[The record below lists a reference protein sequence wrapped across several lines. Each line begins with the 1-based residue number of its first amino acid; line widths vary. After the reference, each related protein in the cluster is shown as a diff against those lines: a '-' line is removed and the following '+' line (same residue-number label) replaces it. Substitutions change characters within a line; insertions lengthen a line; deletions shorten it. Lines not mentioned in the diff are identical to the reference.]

1 MKQKKTIQIAVITVV
16 GVWVF
21 CLSTVLSVKLGNRML
36 AAQTT
41 APTVPPTVFS
51 TTAPST
57 TEPTTTAP
65 TTRLPVGGNIVMAD
79 VSVEDPEWYVE
90 EQESIKISQVI
101 DEVNK
106 NNTTTKPPKTTKP
119 KSNVP
124 EGKTEIIKAYVDG
137 INKLKASTDFSLYKD
152 DKLNLT
158 IDKMPAESIAKTMA
172 ESLMQQVQ
180 KKPITYNFTGGTDSA
195 TGLTPNAAIAPLNVN
210 AYVEESAVSSAVVSE
225 TGDGGYKI
233 TLLLIPELQTYTTP
247 AKNHSTMVEVVDIT
261 PYIPS
266 GLTVNTLDMSYT
278 DTKIEATF
286 DKDGKILSMV
296 HYLKVD
302 EAVSNVS
309 FLGFPVEVIVHG
321 DFTSNY
327 TFSY

>member
-1 MKQKKTIQIAVITVV
+1 MNQKKTIQIAVITVV
-16 GVWVF
+16 GVAVF
-21 CLSTVLSVKLGNRML
+21 CLSTLLSVTMGNRML

-41 APTVPPTVFS
+41 APSAVLPTVAS
-51 TTAPST
+51 TTAPAT

-106 NNTTTKPPKTTKP
+106 NNTTTKAPKK

-124 EGKTEIIKAYVDG
+124 EGKTAIIKAYVDG
-137 INKLKASTDFSLYKD
+137 VNKLKASTDFSLYKD

-172 ESLMQQVQ
+172 ESLMKQVQ
-180 KKPITYNFTGGTDSA
+180 KEPITYNFTGGIDSA
-195 TGLTPNAAIAPLNVN
+195 TGKTPNAAIAPLNMS
-210 AYVEESAVSSAVVSE
+210 ASVEESAVTSAVATE

-233 TLLLIPELQTYTTP
+233 TLLMAPELQTYTTP
-247 AKNHSTMVEVVDIT
+247 AKNHYTMVEVVDIT

-296 HYLKVD
+296 HFLKVD

>member
-1 MKQKKTIQIAVITVV
+1 MNQKKIIQLAVITVV
-16 GVWVF
+16 GVWIF
-21 CLSTVLSVKLGNRML
+21 CISTFLSVTVGKRML
-36 AAQTT
+36 ASQTTAPAVT
-41 APTVPPTVFS
+41 APTVPSTTAPTTES
-51 TTAPST
+51 TTAPS
-57 TEPTTTAP
+57 

-79 VSVEDPEWYVE
+79 VSVEDPEWYVQ

-106 NNTTTKPPKTTKP
+106 NNTTTKPPKNKP
-119 KSNVP
+119 KSNIP
-124 EGKTEIIKAYVDG
+124 EGKKEIIKAYVDG
-137 INKLKASTDFSLYKD
+137 VNKLKASTDFSLYKD
-152 DKLNLT
+152 DKLNLA
-158 IDKMPAESIAKTMA
+158 IDKMPAESIAKSMA

-180 KKPITYNFTGGTDSA
+180 KKPITYNFVGGVDSA
-195 TGLTPNAAIAPLNVN
+195 TGKNPNEAIAPLNVS
-210 AYVEESAVSSAVVSE
+210 ASVEESAITSAVASA

-233 TLLLIPELQTYTTP
+233 TLLMIPELQTYTAP

-261 PYIPS
+261 PYIPK

-278 DTKIEATF
+278 DTKIEAIF
-286 DKDGKILSMV
+286 DKDGRILSMI
-296 HYLKVD
+296 HFLKV
-302 EAVSNVS
+302 ERAVSNVS

>member
-1 MKQKKTIQIAVITVV
+1 MNQKKIIQLAVITVL
-16 GVWVF
+16 GVWIF
-21 CLSTVLSVKLGNRML
+21 CLSTFLSVSVGKRML
-36 AAQTT
+36 AEQTTAPVVT
-41 APTVPPTVFS
+41 APTVPS
-51 TTAPST
+51 TTAP
-57 TEPTTTAP
+57 TTTAAEP
-65 TTRLPVGGNIVMAD
+65 STTRLPVGGNIVMAD

-101 DEVNK
+101 DEVNRT
-106 NNTTTKPPKTTKP
+106 NTTEKTTKP

-124 EGKTEIIKAYVDG
+124 EGKKEIIKAYVDG
-137 INKLKASTDFSLYKD
+137 VNKLKASTDFSLYKD
-152 DKLNLT
+152 DKLNLA
-158 IDKMPAESIAKTMA
+158 IDKMPAESIAKSMA

-180 KKPITYNFTGGTDSA
+180 KQPITYNFVGGRDS
-195 TGLTPNAAIAPLNVN
+195 GMGKTPNEAIAPLNVN
-210 AYVEESAVSSAVVSE
+210 ASVEESAVSSAVATA

-233 TLLLIPELQTYTTP
+233 TLLMIPELQTYTTP

-286 DKDGKILSMV
+286 DKDGKILSMM
-296 HYLKVD
+296 HFLKV
-302 EAVSNVS
+302 EKAVSNVS